1 MKDKTRSQP
10 ISKTITIP
18 IRVQGRTTSIMLKKS
33 NVILWILF
41 IVDPKTKTAYGLKNQ
56 ILNFVYRCLDLW
68 EGENARGFSDFVM
81 EKMILDLLEK
91 EDLVKYN
98 QIAKILA
105 DL

>member
-1 MKDKTRSQP
+1 MKEK

-33 NVILWILF
+33 TVVLWILF
-41 IVDPKTKTAYGLKNQ
+41 IVNPETRTVYGLKNQ
-56 ILNFVYRCLDLW
+56 ILNFVYKCLDLW
-68 EGENARGFSDFVM
+68 KGKTARGLSDFVM

-91 EDLVKYN
+91 EDLKKYN